1 MARKRKVVESA
12 ESTIVQPKAVADEQQ
27 VARRGSAVAEPIASA
42 ASEIVDESDP
52 VSRPDASDQIALR
65 AYEIYLER
73 GGNHG
78 QDLEDWLEAERQMSE
93 RPDRPIGD

>member
-12 ESTIVQPKAVADEQQ
+12 ESTIVQPQSVANDKPAE
-27 VARRGSAVAEPIASA
+27 RGRSAVAEPIVPAMSKIA
-42 ASEIVDESDP
+42 DESDP
-52 VSRPDASDQIALR
+52 VSRPDASERIALR
-65 AYEIYLER
+65 AYEIYLAR

-93 RPDRPIGD
+93 RPERPIDD

>member
-12 ESTIVQPKAVADEQQ
+12 ESTIIQPKAVADDQQ
-27 VARRGSAVAEPIASA
+27 STRGRSAVAEPIVTAS
-42 ASEIVDESDP
+42 SEIVDESDP
-52 VSRPDASDQIALR
+52 VSRPDTSERIALR

-93 RPDRPIGD
+93 RAERPLDD